1 MRSRIPGIMLFILAG
16 LPLLYSCGSKEQATA
31 PPPKTPVVIV
41 AQEDV
46 PIINEFI
53 GEVHGEKDIP
63 IRARVEGFLEGI
75 FFEEGTLVK
84 EGQLLYT
91 IDPKPLEARVNAQQ
105 SIVAEANTMLAKARS
120 DLDRY
125 KPLAELNAV
134 SKSDLDAAQAQYD
147 ASLSALEA
155 AKANLRSAEIELGY
169 TRIYS
174 PIDGIIGMTKARVGD
189 FVGRDPNPV
198 ILNTVSLTDN
208 VKVRFYIT
216 EAEYLYIYKE
226 FRENQKE
233 SDPDSPPRQKISIE
247 MVLADGTVYNHPGT
261 FDFVDRSIDPTTGS
275 ILLQVD
281 FPNPEL
287 ILRPGLYAKLRIPL
301 RIEKNAILVPQR
313 CIMELQ
319 GLFSVYVVNDSNMVE
334 TRKIEPGPAIGDR
347 RIVKT
352 GLEANERVV
361 IDALQKVRQGM
372 VVTPEITTFES
383 KTSNQ

>member
-1 MRSRIPGIMLFILAG
+1 MLFILAG
-16 LPLLYSCGSKEQATA
+16 LPLLYSCGGKEQATA
-31 PPPKTPVVIV
+31 PPQKTPVVIV
-41 AQEDV
+41 EQEDV

-53 GEVHGEKDIP
+53 GEVYGEKDIP

-84 EGQLLYT
+84 AGQLLYT

-198 ILNTVSLTDN
+198 ILNTVSLTNN

-233 SDPDSPPRQKISIE
+233 NDPDSLSREKISIE

-301 RIEKNAILVPQR
+301 RLEKNAILIPQR

-334 TRKIEPGPAIGDR
+334 TRQIEPGPAIGNR
-347 RIVKT
+347 RIVQT
-352 GLEANERVV
+352 GLEANEKVV

-372 VVTPEITTFES
+372 VVTPEITTFVS

>member
-1 MRSRIPGIMLFILAG
+1 MLFILAG

-352 GLEANERVV
+352 GLEANDRVV